1 MEAKDSKPT
10 PDAAVIPAAVKKT
23 SKAPGAKKSA
33 KKRFKL
39 VIVESPAKAKT
50 INKYLGTDYK
60 VVSCMGHII
69 DLPKSRMAVDIEN
82 GFTPQYITVRGKG
95 KLLQDIKRLGADS
108 SEVLLAPDNDR
119 EGEAIAFHLQNV
131 LRGKYASLPIKRVVF
146 NEITRDVIR
155 EAITHPRELDMALVN
170 AQKARRVLDRIVG
183 YQISPILWEKVKKG
197 LSAGRVQSVALSLIC
212 TREEEI
218 LSFVPEEY
226 WTLGLHVQ
234 KAGQKKDF
242 ESEFYSFA
250 GEKLELKNKADADRV
265 VGHIT
270 GKPAVVAEVT
280 ESQRTRKP
288 LPPYTTSKLQQEAA
302 NRLSFSSSKT
312 MMIAQRLYEGVT
324 IGKETTGLITY
335 MRTDSV
341 RVSEVALTEVRKY
354 IGETHPK
361 QLPDT
366 PNLYATSAKAQDA
379 HEAIR
384 PTSVYYTPDKVK
396 EHLSPEEYKIY
407 AIIWE
412 RFVSSQ
418 MKPMVNNNVR
428 VLIGVGD
435 AQFSLTGSVVVDEGF
450 AEAFTVLK
458 SDSKSVR
465 LPEFK
470 QGEPLD
476 VSKIDPQQHFTQ
488 PPPRYT
494 DASIV
499 KIMEESGI
507 GRPSTYAPTIERLI
521 RKYYVQRTKRQLVP
535 TQLGQAINGMMESY
549 FTSILDVTFTADM
562 EKQLDRVADSEIA
575 WNQMLTDFWPDFKKL
590 LEKARLEM
598 PEMKSLLAEPTD
610 QVCPDCGKMLMK
622 RLGKFGHFLAC
633 SGFPDCRYTESISLG
648 PCVRETCKG
657 KIIERKTRKGREFY
671 GCSRYPA
678 CDFISWD
685 KPAKD
690 KTCPTCNSMMF
701 ETGSRKNGFFLECK
715 RDSCGHKEP
724 ILEGV
729 EAEPAST

>member
-1 MEAKDSKPT
+1 
-10 PDAAVIPAAVKKT
+10 
-23 SKAPGAKKSA
+23 
-33 KKRFKL
+33 
-39 VIVESPAKAKT
+39 
-50 INKYLGTDYK
+50 
-60 VVSCMGHII
+60 
-69 DLPKSRMAVDIEN
+69 MAVDIEH
-82 GFTPQYITVRGKG
+82 GFEPQYITVRGKG
-95 KLLQDIKRLGADS
+95 KILQDIKRYGADS
-108 SEVLLAPDNDR
+108 SEVFLAPDNDR

-131 LRGKYASLPIKRVVF
+131 LRLKNANLPISRIVF

-155 EAITHPRELDMALVN
+155 ESIRQPRELDMALVD

-197 LSAGRVQSVALSLIC
+197 LSAGRVQSVALALVC

-218 LSFVPEEY
+218 LNFNPVEY
-226 WTLGLHVQ
+226 WTLTLHVQ
-234 KAGQKKDF
+234 KDGHKKEYESDF
-242 ESEFYSFA
+242 YAFQ
-250 GEKLELKNKADADRV
+250 GEKVELKVKADSDRIL
-265 VGHIT
+265 GHIA
-270 GKPAVVAEVT
+270 GKDAVVAEVVD
-280 ESQRTRKP
+280 SQRTRKP

-341 RVSEVALTEVRKY
+341 RVSEVALTEVRKF
-354 IGETHPK
+354 ISETRPK
-361 QLPDT
+361 QLPET
-366 PNLYATSAKAQDA
+366 PNVYATNAKAQDA

-384 PTSVYYTPDKVK
+384 PTSVTFTPEKVK

-407 AIIWE
+407 SIIWE

-418 MKPMVNNNVR
+418 MKPMVTSNVR
-428 VLIGVGD
+428 VTLAVGE
-435 AQFSLTGSVVVDEGF
+435 AQFTLTGSVVTDEGF
-450 AEAFTVLK
+450 AEVFNVLK
-458 SDSKSVR
+458 SDSKSLH
-465 LPEFK
+465 LPEFS
-470 QGEPLD
+470 QGETLTVAKAVPE
-476 VSKIDPQQHFTQ
+476 QHFTQ

-535 TQLGQAINGMMESY
+535 TQLGQAINGLMEQY
-549 FTSILDVTFTADM
+549 FTAILDVNFTAEM
-562 EKQLDRVADSEIA
+562 EKKLDRVAESEIR
-575 WNQMLTDFWPDFKKL
+575 WTQVLDEFWPDFHAL
-590 LEKARLEM
+590 LEHARVNM
-598 PEMKSLLAEPTD
+598 PEMKSLLAEPTE
-610 QVCPDCGKMLMK
+610 QVCPECAKMLMK
-622 RLGKFGHFLAC
+622 RLGKFGYFLAC
-633 SGFPDCRYTESISLG
+633 SGFPACKYTESISLG
-648 PCVRETCKG
+648 PCVRPGCKG

-685 KPAKD
+685 KPAHD
-690 KTCPTCNSMMF
+690 KNCPKCQSLLF

-715 RDSCGHKEP
+715 REDCGHKEP
-724 ILEGV
+724 LSEAAGEV
-729 EAEPAST
+729 EAPVT